1 MSKNK
6 KQHSDDIKGEE
17 LDVNGNPV
25 DLNREYIGS
34 KIKVPMASPNSSI
47 YKTRATIIFRGKP
60 IMLDKKKKEDSL
72 DFLSGASI
80 SFQEE

>member
-17 LDVNGNPV
+17 LDVNGNPG

-34 KIKVPMASPNSSI
+34 KIKVPWHLQINLFIKHA
-47 YKTRATIIFRGKP
+47 
-60 IMLDKKKKEDSL
+60 LL
-72 DFLSGASI
+72 LFL
-80 SFQEE
+80 EENQ